1 MRYLR
6 TGAARVCS
14 LLLVLAALPGTAF
27 GATTA
32 ITFTINHADCGTGD
46 FALYL
51 NGARLDTV
59 ASTSGCECN
68 EAPLQRTFTEPEVL
82 ALYDP
87 DACNDVRVDLVNGL
101 TLFVGF
107 VRIDVQSDEGSSQ
120 TCLFDAAT
128 GPIPCADRDLC
139 DGYHVGLSSIGR
151 PDGDRDGIPEGPGLG
166 CDNCPGRSNPDQ
178 ADQDENG
185 VGDACDACARGDHDR
200 DAVCDEVDNCR
211 DARNP
216 DQADSDG
223 DGLGDVCDPCP
234 RGGSDRDNDA
244 VCDQIDNCRD
254 AGNPNQ
260 ADSDG
265 DGLGDACDNCPTV
278 ANADQLDS
286 DGDGRGDACVGGCV
300 TLQRGTAGEV
310 ADADIWE
317 AFPDYND
324 GHVPYND
331 SGLSH
336 GFNKQAL
343 YRFGLD
349 GIPAGATVTSAEFG
363 VAAYGPGDQSVRIH
377 RIAAPWSEDAV
388 TWNSFAASYDAPVEA
403 ELLWVGPYAMAAD
416 LTELVQAWVDGATP
430 NHGFLVE
437 QDPIGRTSYRSSD
450 HPLQRDR
457 PWLEVCYLAP

>member
-32 ITFTINHADCGTGD
+32 ITFTINHADCGSGE
-46 FALYL
+46 FSLYL
-51 NGARLDTV
+51 NGVRLDTV

-82 ALYDP
+82 ALYRP
-87 DACNDVRVDLVNGL
+87 DACNDVRVDVVNGF

-107 VRIDVQSDEGSSQ
+107 VRLDVQADEGSSQ
-120 TCLFDAAT
+120 TCLFDQAT

-139 DGYHVGLSSIGR
+139 DGYYVGLTSVGS
-151 PDGDRDGIPEGPGLG
+151 PDGDGDGIPDGPGLG
-166 CDNCPGRSNPDQ
+166 CDNCPGENNPDQ
-178 ADQDENG
+178 ADQDDNG
-185 VGDACDACARGDHDR
+185 VGDVCDPCPRGDHDG
-200 DAVCDEVDNCR
+200 DAVCDEADNCR

-216 DQADSDG
+216 DQTDSDG
-223 DGLGDVCDPCP
+223 D
-234 RGGSDRDNDA
+234 SA
-244 VCDQIDNCRD
+244 
-254 AGNPNQ
+254 
-260 ADSDG
+260 
-265 DGLGDACDNCPTV
+265 GDACDNCPAV

-286 DGDGRGDACVGGCV
+286 DGDGLGDACVGGCV
-300 TLQRGTAGEV
+300 TLQRGTAGDI

-336 GFNKQAL
+336 GFRKQAL

-363 VAAYGPGDQSVRIH
+363 VVAYGAGDQSVRVH

-388 TWNSFAASYDAPVEA
+388 TWHSFAARYDEAVEA

-416 LTELVQAWVDGATP
+416 LTELVQAWVDGETP

>member
-46 FALYL
+46 FSLHL
-51 NGARLDTV
+51 NGVRLDTV

-68 EAPLQRTFTEPEVL
+68 ESPLQRTFTEPEVL
-82 ALYDP
+82 ALYNP
-87 DACNDVRVDLVNGL
+87 DACNDVRVDLVNGF

-107 VRIDVQSDEGSSQ
+107 VRIEVQTDEGSSQ

-139 DGYHVGLSSIGR
+139 DGYHVGLSSIGS
-151 PDGDRDGIPEGPGLG
+151 PDGDRDGVPEGPGLG
-166 CDNCPGRSNPDQ
+166 CDNCPGEDNPDQ

-185 VGDACDACARGDHDR
+185 VGD
-200 DAVCDEVDNCR
+200 
-211 DARNP
+211 
-216 DQADSDG
+216 
-223 DGLGDVCDPCP
+223 VCDPCP
-234 RGGSDRDNDA
+234 RGDHDGDA
-244 VCDQIDNCRD
+244 VCDEADNCRD
-254 AGNPNQ
+254 AGNPDQ
-260 ADSDG
+260 LDSDG
-265 DGLGDACDNCPTV
+265 DSLGDACDNCPAV

-286 DGDGRGDACVGGCV
+286 DGDGLGDACVGGCV

-336 GFNKQAL
+336 GARKQAL
-343 YRFGLD
+343 YWFGLD
-349 GIPAGATVTSAEFG
+349 GIPAGVTVTSAEFG
-363 VAAYGPGDQSVRIH
+363 VVAYGPGDQSVRVH

-388 TWNSFAASYDAPVEA
+388 TWNSFAASYDEPVEA

-450 HPLQRDR
+450 HPRQDDR

>member
-46 FALYL
+46 FSLYL

-68 EAPLQRTFTEPEVL
+68 ETPLQRTFTEPEVL
-82 ALYDP
+82 ALYNP
-87 DACNDVRVDLVNGL
+87 DACNDVRVDLTNGF

-107 VRIDVQSDEGSSQ
+107 VRVDVQTDEGSSQ

-128 GPIPCADRDLC
+128 GPIRCADRDLC
-139 DGYHVGLSSIGR
+139 DGYHVGLSSIGS

-166 CDNCPGRSNPDQ
+166 CDNCPGDDNPDQ

-185 VGDACDACARGDHDR
+185 VGDACDPCARGDHDG
-200 DAVCDEVDNCR
+200 DAICDEADNCR

-223 DGLGDVCDPCP
+223 DGLGD
-234 RGGSDRDNDA
+234 
-244 VCDQIDNCRD
+244 
-254 AGNPNQ
+254 
-260 ADSDG
+260 
-265 DGLGDACDNCPTV
+265 ACDNCPAV

-286 DGDGRGDACVGGCV
+286 DGDGLGDACVGGCV

-317 AFPDYND
+317 AYPDYND

-336 GFNKQAL
+336 GARKQAL
-343 YRFGLD
+343 YWFGLD
-349 GIPAGATVTSAEFG
+349 GIPAGVTITSAEFG
-363 VAAYGPGDQSVRIH
+363 VVAYGPGDQSVRVH

-388 TWNSFAASYDAPVEA
+388 TWRSFAASYDEPVEA

-416 LTELVQAWVDGATP
+416 LTGLVQAWVDGAAP

-450 HPLQRDR
+450 HPRQDDR